1 MSEILTWRKIPA
13 VVKELQDKD
22 PNIFGPRGGTSRVYS
37 MLDIAYGVGMF
48 LGPLICGGLAE
59 AVGYLWMNLI
69 LGKFASLLFALTPSK
84 DLTYFITALL
94 CLVNGISAFTFFQSR
109 SPSKSVN
116 FETSDVA

>member
-1 MSEILTWRKIPA
+1 MSEILTWRGIPA

-22 PNIFGPRGGTSRVYS
+22 PNIFGSGGTSRVYCI
-37 MLDIAYGVGMF
+37 LDIAYGVGMM

-84 DLTYFITALL
+84 DLNLFYHSTALFGQWYL
-94 CLVNGISAFTFFQSR
+94 GLHVLPKQIAKQKR
-109 SPSKSVN
+109 KR
-116 FETSDVA
+116 